1 MSEMS
6 ILHCEQMDLVQPK
19 VDGGNA
25 ALENDEVSIR
35 LKMFVENLGAEK
47 TELANRLHEE
57 QRCVGQFDIN
67 ILFCM
72 DQLCIIT
79 NETSG
84 HHFVALIL
92 LVGVKIKW

>member
-6 ILHCEQMDLVQPK
+6 ILHCEQMESVQPK

-25 ALENDEVSIR
+25 ALENDEVFIR
-35 LKMFVENLGAEK
+35 LKTFVENLGAEK
-47 TELANRLHEE
+47 TDLANRLHEE

-79 NETSG
+79 NETAG
-84 HHFVALIL
+84 HHSIALIL